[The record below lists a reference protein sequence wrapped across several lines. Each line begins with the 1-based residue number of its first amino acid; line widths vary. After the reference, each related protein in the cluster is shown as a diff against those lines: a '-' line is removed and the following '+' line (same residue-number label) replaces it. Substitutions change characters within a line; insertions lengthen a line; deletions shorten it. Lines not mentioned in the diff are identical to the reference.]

1 MHTCAGCRGPVYF
14 LTLVFSQEHRLH
26 LGQNAIYHLEAF
38 VAKFMAMYKKF
49 IIDMCGGGF

>member
-14 LTLVFSQEHRLH
+14 LTRVFSQEHRLH